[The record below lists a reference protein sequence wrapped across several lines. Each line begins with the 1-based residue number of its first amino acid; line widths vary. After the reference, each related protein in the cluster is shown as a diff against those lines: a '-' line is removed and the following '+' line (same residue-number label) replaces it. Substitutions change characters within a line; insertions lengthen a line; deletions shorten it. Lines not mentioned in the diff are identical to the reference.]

1 MNNPSNLFL
10 TNKTPSVIFT
20 EKSAIILLIAMH
32 IAGILGLLLPFSQ
45 ELFKMLVPFNL
56 LANAAII
63 IYYQKERNIYYW
75 LVMLLVMLVGFW
87 IEVVGVHTGIVF
99 GIYWYKT
106 TLGYKFLEVPLLIA
120 VNWLIVI
127 FTTSALVAPLRMS
140 KWLKVLLAT
149 FLTVG
154 LDVLIEPTAI
164 KLDFWDWQNGIVPL
178 QNYLGWFFTALILH
192 IALVLAPFEKRNPVS
207 AILYVCEFVFFVILR
222 LTL

>member
-56 LANAAII
+56 LANAVII